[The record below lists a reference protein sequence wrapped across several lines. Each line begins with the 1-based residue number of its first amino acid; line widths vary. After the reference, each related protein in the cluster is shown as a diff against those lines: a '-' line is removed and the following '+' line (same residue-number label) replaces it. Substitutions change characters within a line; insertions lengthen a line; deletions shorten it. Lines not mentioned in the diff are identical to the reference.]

1 MVRINESCAE
11 KLFKTLQVFKFA
23 FNMEQKPKNPWRYIL
38 FYYDRADP
46 RILVPKQIPV
56 LGWTLNAAHTISKV
70 ILLLLVALIIFAI
83 YTGQA
88 HYNMP

>member
-1 MVRINESCAE
+1 
-11 KLFKTLQVFKFA
+11 
-23 FNMEQKPKNPWRYIL
+23 MEQKPKNPWRYIL
-38 FYYDRADP
+38 FYCDRADP